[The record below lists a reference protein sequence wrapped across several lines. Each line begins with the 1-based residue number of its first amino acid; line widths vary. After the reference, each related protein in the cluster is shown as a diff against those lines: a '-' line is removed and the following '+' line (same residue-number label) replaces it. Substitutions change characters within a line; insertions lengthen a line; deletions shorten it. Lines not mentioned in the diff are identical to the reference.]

1 MVAGQ
6 KLARCIDREGG
17 TDPGALRVEYRGRD
31 QRQRRFI
38 RWFAAGDRHAPET
51 ILDGRRA
58 RSLWAAIGR
67 AIAGR
72 GVGPNACILVSAR
85 VRRGVSANLSPYVLA
100 CNVARWGMR
109 SCFAVPTND

>member
-6 KLARCIDREGG
+6 KLARCIDREGD
-17 TDPGALRVEYRGRD
+17 TDPSALRVEHGGRD

-38 RWFAAGDRHAPET
+38 RWFAAGDRRAPET

-72 GVGPNACILVSAR
+72 GVGPNACILVSAP
-85 VRRGVSANLSPYVLA
+85 VRRGVSANLSPYLLA
-100 CNVARWGMR
+100 CSVTCWGVR
-109 SCFAVPTND
+109 S